1 MSSLQ
6 WIFNATRQPGV
17 GLDSMC
23 RCPGN
28 DYVLVLKQVE
38 LFQVQLRKGGQ
49 NEYLQEIEATIDA
62 IISRFEIF
70 DDSLLHSS
78 SVAKAKPSPGGSS
91 KQSPV
96 TQLLWKSSRRQPL

>member
-6 WIFNATRQPGV
+6 WLFNANRQPGI

-38 LFQVQLRKGGQ
+38 LFQIQLRKGGQ
-49 NEYLQEIEATIDA
+49 NASLQEMEATFDA
-62 IISRFEIF
+62 IISRFEMF
-70 DDSLLHSS
+70 DDKLLHSS
-78 SVAKAKPSPGGSS
+78 PAALISDKRSS
-91 KQSPV
+91 WARVSIV
-96 TQLLWKSSRRQPL
+96 